1 MKLNITESARKNL
14 EEHAE
19 KHSKYNI
26 RITFQ
31 GFG

>member
-1 MKLNITESARKNL
+1 MKLFVTEPARKNL
-14 EEHAE
+14 EEQAE
-19 KHSKYNI
+19 KNAKYYI